1 MDVLKYDITLLMLF
15 CLVGVIVKLFIGQ
28 THSSDGS
35 YGPASA
41 SIWGYGVVALSVLSL
56 IMITFTLASK
66 MLPKD
71 TNPENWGIA
80 KILIVNSLP
89 GLLLFGV
96 LTWLITLNATY
107 YKQINEG
114 HVATEY
120 AQFSTMSS
128 IMVILQILALFKY
141 LMDDYKISQGGPT
154 NTSDLRVALKSQMSA
169 ISYLLTILN
178 IVFIGMMN
186 IVVEFFSTDG

>member
-28 THSSDGS
+28 SHSSDGS

>member
-1 MDVLKYDITLLMLF
+1 MEVLKYDITLLMLF
-15 CLVGVIVKLFIGQ
+15 SLVGIVVKLFIGQ

-41 SIWGYGVVALSVLSL
+41 SIWGYGVVALAVLSL

-66 MLPKD
+66 MVNANA
-71 TNPENWGIA
+71 NPDNWGIA
-80 KILIVNSLP
+80 KLLIVNSLP
-89 GLLLFGV
+89 GLLLFGI
-96 LTWLITLNATY
+96 LAWLITLNASY

-120 AQFSTMSS
+120 AQFSTMST
-128 IMVILQILALFKY
+128 IMVIFQLLALFKF
-141 LMDDYKISQGGPT
+141 LLDDYKISQGGPE
-154 NTSDLRVALKSQMSA
+154 NTTQLRQALKSQISA
-169 ISYLLTILN
+169 ISYLLKILN

>member
-41 SIWGYGVVALSVLSL
+41 SIWGYGVVALAVLSL

-120 AQFSTMSS
+120 AQFSTMSA

>member
-28 THSSDGS
+28 SHSSDGS

-80 KILIVNSLP
+80 KILIINSLP

-120 AQFSTMSS
+120 AQFSTMST

>member
-28 THSSDGS
+28 NHSSDGS

-41 SIWGYGVVALSVLSL
+41 SIWGYGVVALAVLSL

-66 MLPKD
+66 MLPKN
-71 TNPENWGIA
+71 TNPENWGVA

-120 AQFSTMSS
+120 AQFSTMST
-128 IMVILQILALFKY
+128 IMVILQILALFKF
-141 LMDDYKISQGGPT
+141 LMDDYKISQGGPN
-154 NTSDLRVALKSQMSA
+154 NTSDLRLALKSQMSA

-178 IVFIGMMN
+178 VVFIGMMN

>member
-80 KILIVNSLP
+80 KILIINSLP

-120 AQFSTMSS
+120 AQFSTMST
-128 IMVILQILALFKY
+128 IMVILQTLALFKY